1 VCSYLSLVSG
11 VDTAVHNSAL
21 RIPFAPWTRVH
32 LRFLFTN
39 PRETLMCKR

>member
-1 VCSYLSLVSG
+1 MCSYLSLVSG